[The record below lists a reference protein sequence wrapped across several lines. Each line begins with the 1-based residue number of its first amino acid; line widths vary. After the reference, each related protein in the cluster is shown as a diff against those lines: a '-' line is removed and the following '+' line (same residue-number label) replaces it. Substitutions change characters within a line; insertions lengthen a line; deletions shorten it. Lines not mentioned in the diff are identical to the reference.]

1 MGRYTFLMDRW
12 NNLKSHFE
20 QDGSLRDIIVTSESQ
35 DSWVLFFAALKSAE
49 YSHVFKHGRNVC
61 TLPDSINSIWK
72 LQNTEPTLLS
82 VKVGELLINCHFF
95 KSYEIEFDLDP
106 KDINS
111 KSDFFVLLNF
121 LSWLN
126 KSIKSSVVL
135 THENSRDEVILS
147 VK

>member
-1 MGRYTFLMDRW
+1 MDRW

-20 QDGSLRDIIVTSESQ
+20 QDGSLRDIIVTSESR
-35 DSWVLFFAALKSAE
+35 DSWELFFAALKSSE
-49 YSHVFKHGRNVC
+49 YSHAFTHDGNIA
-61 TLPDSINSIWK
+61 TLPDSIDSIWK

-82 VKVGELLINCHFF
+82 IQVGEILVNCHFF
-95 KSYEIEFDLDP
+95 KSYEIEFDIDP

-111 KSDFFVLLNF
+111 ESDIVVLLNF

-135 THENSRDEVILS
+135 THENSREEVILS
-147 VK
+147 VE

>member
-1 MGRYTFLMDRW
+1 MDSW

-35 DSWVLFFAALKSAE
+35 DSWELFFAALKSAE
-49 YSHVFKHGRNVC
+49 YSHTFTHGGNLC

-72 LQNTEPTLLS
+72 LQNTDPTLLF
-82 VKVGELLINCHFF
+82 VRIGELIINCHFF

-106 KDINS
+106 KDIKS
-111 KSDFFVLLNF
+111 KSDFVVLLSL

-135 THENSRDEVILS
+135 THENSRKEVILS
-147 VK
+147 VE

>member
-1 MGRYTFLMDRW
+1 MDRW

-20 QDGSLRDIIVTSESQ
+20 QDGSLRDIIVTSDYQESW
-35 DSWVLFFAALKSAE
+35 SLFFAALISAE
-49 YSHVFKHGRNVC
+49 YSHTFTHGDIAC
-61 TLPDSINSIWK
+61 TLPNSIGSIWD

-82 VKVGELLINCHFF
+82 IKVGELLINCHFF

-111 KSDFFVLLNF
+111 KSDFVVLLNF
-121 LSWLN
+121 LTWLN

-135 THENSRDEVILS
+135 THDNSRDEVILS
-147 VK
+147 VE

>member
-1 MGRYTFLMDRW
+1 MDRW

-20 QDGSLRDIIVTSESQ
+20 KDGSLRDIIVTSDSYESW
-35 DSWVLFFAALKSAE
+35 SLFFAALISAE
-49 YSHVFKHGRNVC
+49 YSHTFKHGDIVC
-61 TLPDSINSIWK
+61 TLPNSIDSIWG

-82 VKVGELLINCHFF
+82 IEVGELLINCHFF

-111 KSDFFVLLNF
+111 KSDFVVLLNF
-121 LSWLN
+121 LTWLN

-135 THENSRDEVILS
+135 THENSRDEVIFS
-147 VK
+147 VE